1 MPHTSTHTPRLK
13 SNVYIYIY
21 IWLKK
26 GLTMVVAGQNMQM
39 SSKKATTLCGATL
52 NLTFVQPL

>member
-1 MPHTSTHTPRLK
+1 MYI
-13 SNVYIYIY
+13 YIYIY